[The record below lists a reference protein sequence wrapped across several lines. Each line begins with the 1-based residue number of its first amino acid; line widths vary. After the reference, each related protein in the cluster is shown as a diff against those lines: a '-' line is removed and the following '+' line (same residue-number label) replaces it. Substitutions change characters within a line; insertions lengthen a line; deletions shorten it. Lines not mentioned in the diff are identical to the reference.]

1 MKVNVNEIK
10 SVIAPYGVFKGYP
23 ATIIKLAGCN
33 LRCKGCTDCRK
44 SILGINKLME
54 EINTRHNKVVIFT
67 GGEPLVQETIFEAVY
82 ELVGRG
88 YKVLIESNGSIPLE
102 ETLYKRG
109 FKYRINLRVPTTEE
123 HSKNNLDIL
132 ANLLSGDEV
141 NFNIQDIKD
150 YKFAKQIM
158 RKYNTKATYVL
169 TPIPELNDLVEDWA
183 VEDELLN
190 VKVDVQTE
198 RMMYYV

>member
-1 MKVNVNEIK
+1 MKVNINEIK

-33 LRCKGCTDCRK
+33 LRCKGCTDCRN
-44 SILGINKLME
+44 STLGINKLME